1 MRSILILSA
10 LVGAVTA
17 QTVTQIAVPMID
29 MDGISVSMVGKDSH
43 HTTYAINCVQS
54 SDEDDD
60 DNGEDYPLED
70 EDDDNGDDDDCPI
83 SAGATLIVGGSS
95 VDVLYS
101 DSIEVVSVG
110 CNSNYVCNAYASA
123 YGTVES
129 FTTALDTSYDVFTYP
144 ITMTGDA
151 GQATIAAAPTLA
163 TAGATGAAIST
174 PSSAAESR
182 TLSPASSSAAVAT
195 STSSS
200 GASAIETG
208 SSSVASSGSS
218 SPSASESS
226 SPTASHNAGVA
237 QATGS
242 HWALGG
248 AAVMALALL

>member
-1 MRSILILSA
+1 MRFILILSA

-17 QTVTQIAVPMID
+17 QTVIQLAVPMID
-29 MDGISVSMVGKDSH
+29 MDGISVSVVGKDSY
-43 HTTYAINCVQS
+43 HTTYAINCVQG
-54 SDEDDD
+54 SDEDND

-70 EDDDNGDDDDCPI
+70 DDHDGCPI

-101 DSIEVVSVG
+101 DSMEVVSVG

-129 FTTALDTSYDVFTYP
+129 FTTALDSSYVFTYP
-144 ITMTGDA
+144 VTMTGDA

-174 PSSAAESR
+174 PIGAAESR

-195 STSSS
+195 STSTSS
-200 GASAIETG
+200 GASSIETG
-208 SSSVASSGSS
+208 SSSTASSG
-218 SPSASESS
+218 SS